1 MEYRAK
7 NHFELLTWV
16 LLNGL
21 IWIGF
26 AGVAWSLLKP
36 GGWLFW
42 FIDLVASNQP
52 ASSYYIAIGA
62 LGLLAGKIWLNHVD
76 PRAFVNLVNAACAF
90 AGTFFILSLLLSL

>member
-52 ASSYYIAIGA
+52 ASFYYIAVGA
-62 LGLLAGKIWLNHVD
+62 LGLLAGKIWLDHVD
-76 PRAFVNLVNAACAF
+76 PRAFANLATAACAF
-90 AGTFFILSLLLSL
+90 PGTFFILSLMLSL